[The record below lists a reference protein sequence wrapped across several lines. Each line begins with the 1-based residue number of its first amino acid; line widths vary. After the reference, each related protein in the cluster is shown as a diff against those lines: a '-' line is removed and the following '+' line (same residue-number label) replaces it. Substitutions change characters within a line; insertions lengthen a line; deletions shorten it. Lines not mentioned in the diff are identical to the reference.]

1 MDLSFGG
8 FNNII
13 DASNIT
19 FKDARIPANPVTS
32 SISYNH
38 DLNHLNI
45 GDTAVVNKQL
55 KTNRELLQLIM
66 TDF

>member
-19 FKDARIPANPVTS
+19 FKDARIPAN
-32 SISYNH
+32 
-38 DLNHLNI
+38 
-45 GDTAVVNKQL
+45 QL
-55 KTNRELLQLIM
+55 LLQFLIIM
-66 TDF
+66 I